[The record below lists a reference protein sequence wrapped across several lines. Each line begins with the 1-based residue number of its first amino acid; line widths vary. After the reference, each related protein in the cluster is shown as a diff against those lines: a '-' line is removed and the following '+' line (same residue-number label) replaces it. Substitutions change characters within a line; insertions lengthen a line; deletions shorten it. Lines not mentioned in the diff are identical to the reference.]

1 MARYILHRLLI
12 LMPVLILVSMFC
24 FSLLHLIPGD
34 PIDFMFS
41 DEDLDDAETRAMF
54 EKALGLD
61 MPVWKQY
68 LVWIG
73 NILQGDFGQS
83 IHFEQPNTDLILER
97 FPATLLLTVAAM
109 IVSFIIAIPAGV
121 IAAIK
126 RNTPTDHAAM
136 TFALFGISIPN
147 FWFGI
152 LLIMAF
158 SIYFPILPSS
168 GYEASITD
176 PIETLK
182 FVALPAITLGT
193 AVAAIL
199 ARMTRSE
206 MLEEIGKEYVR
217 TARAKG
223 VSERMVIFKHTLKN
237 AMVPILTLLGLQFA
251 NLLGG
256 TVIVETVFQWPG
268 VGSLVIDA
276 VYGRDYPLVQALI
289 LIFAVIFVVVNFFVD
304 ILYKWANPRITLE

>member
-1 MARYILHRLLI
+1 
-12 LMPVLILVSMFC
+12 MFC

-83 IHFEQPNTDLILER
+83 IHFEQPNTNLILER

-109 IVSFIIAIPAGV
+109 VVSIIIAIPAGV

-152 LLIMAF
+152 LLI
-158 SIYFPILPSS
+158 L
-168 GYEASITD
+168 
-176 PIETLK
+176 
-182 FVALPAITLGT
+182 
-193 AVAAIL
+193 
-199 ARMTRSE
+199 
-206 MLEEIGKEYVR
+206 
-217 TARAKG
+217 
-223 VSERMVIFKHTLKN
+223 
-237 AMVPILTLLGLQFA
+237 
-251 NLLGG
+251 
-256 TVIVETVFQWPG
+256 
-268 VGSLVIDA
+268 SLIH
-276 VYGRDYPLVQALI
+276 I
-289 LIFAVIFVVVNFFVD
+289 
-304 ILYKWANPRITLE
+304 

>member
-1 MARYILHRLLI
+1 MQRYILHRILVLI
-12 LMPVLILVSMFC
+12 PVLILVSIFC

-41 DEDLDDAETRAMF
+41 DEDLDDAETRLNL
-54 EKALGLD
+54 ERELGLD
-61 MPVWKQY
+61 KPIHIQY
-68 LVWIG
+68 FSWVGGVLT
-73 NILQGDFGQS
+73 GDFGKS
-83 IHFEQPNTDLILER
+83 IHFERPNADLILER
-97 FPATLLLTVAAM
+97 FPATILLTIAAM
-109 IVSFIIAIPAGV
+109 IVSVMIAIPAGV

-126 RNTPTDHAAM
+126 RNTPGDHAAM
-136 TFALFGISIPN
+136 TFALLGISIPN
-147 FWFGI
+147 FWLGI

-176 PIETLK
+176 PLETLK

-223 VSERMVIFKHTLKN
+223 VPERAVIFKHTLKN

-268 VGSLVIDA
+268 VGSLVINA

-289 LIFAVIFVVVNFFVD
+289 LIFAVIFVTVNFFVD
-304 ILYKWANPRITLE
+304 VLYKWANPRITLE

>member
-1 MARYILHRLLI
+1 MQRYILHRILVLL
-12 LMPVLILVSMFC
+12 PVLILISLFC

-34 PIDFMFS
+34 PIDVMF
-41 DEDLDDAETRAMF
+41 DDDDFDDAETRAIF

-61 MPVWKQY
+61 KPFHEQYFVW
-68 LVWIG
+68 LG
-73 NILQGDFGQS
+73 NVLQGDFGNS
-83 IHFEQPNTDLILER
+83 IQFDRPNADVIWER
-97 FPATLLLTVAAM
+97 FPATILLTFGALFVSVA
-109 IVSFIIAIPAGV
+109 IAIPAGV

-126 RNTPTDHAAM
+126 RNTASDHAAM
-136 TFALFGISIPN
+136 TFALLGISIPN
-147 FWFGI
+147 FWLGI

-176 PIETLK
+176 PIETIK
-182 FVALPAITLGT
+182 FLVLPSITLGT
-193 AVAAIL
+193 ALAAIL

-223 VSERMVIFKHTLKN
+223 VSPRGVIFKHTLKN

-256 TVIVETVFQWPG
+256 TVIVETVFIDCG
-268 VGSLVIDA
+268 ANYAEDESAGSSPPRLIP
-276 VYGRDYPLVQALI
+276 PLTKKRR
-289 LIFAVIFVVVNFFVD
+289 N
-304 ILYKWANPRITLE
+304 